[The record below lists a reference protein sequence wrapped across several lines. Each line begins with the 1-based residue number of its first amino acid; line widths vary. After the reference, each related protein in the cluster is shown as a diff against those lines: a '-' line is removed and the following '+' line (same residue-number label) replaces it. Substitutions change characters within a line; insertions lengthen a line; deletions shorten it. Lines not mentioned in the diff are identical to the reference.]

1 MGSSSFV
8 NLLDLTKKEIEV
20 LGDALV
26 QCSIFVI
33 TNMTLRIQPQ
43 WFISDAIHNYVS
55 HTFSK
60 DTELGILY
68 SVI

>member
-1 MGSSSFV
+1 M
-8 NLLDLTKKEIEV
+8 

-26 QCSIFVI
+26 HCSNFVL
-33 TNMTLRIQPQ
+33 TNVTLRIQPQ

-55 HTFSK
+55 HTFPK

-68 SVI
+68 SVIKFCVVLFV